1 MPCGSLLTA
10 PQVGGTGSLWV
21 STPAHVTWLIDKWYK
36 SEYHEIKYV
45 LINFKQEEQNHSY
58 ILFIY
63 WLLGEGNDNPLQ
75 WSCLENPRDGGAWWA
90 AVYGV
95 AQSRTRLKRLSSS
108 SLISSLLLLWISL
121 LKMADSKKDLMS
133 KYDRFLNKYL
143 FWNKHLII
151 SKSTRFIHKR
161 HKWLQLLKESNK
173 LMLMIEKSPGEG
185 QEYKERSRRATN
197 LCLERGRTL
206 PAVKQ
211 PEQIWLQLL
220 CSSPQLKDLHH
231 RAMTSLSFPARA
243 GLWSPD
249 LCLNRDLENFLQNL
263 KRQSRQYGYV

>member
-1 MPCGSLLTA
+1 MAQRERICLESRRYRRPGFDPQVGKIPWRRKRQPTPVFLPGEFHGQKSLVGDSPWDCKESDRTEWLTLSLSQSMPCGSLLTA

-173 LMLMIEKSPGEG
+173 LMLMIEKSRRRTGVQGE
-185 QEYKERSRRATN
+185 K
-197 LCLERGRTL
+197 
-206 PAVKQ
+206 
-211 PEQIWLQLL
+211 
-220 CSSPQLKDLHH
+220 
-231 RAMTSLSFPARA
+231 
-243 GLWSPD
+243 
-249 LCLNRDLENFLQNL
+249 
-263 KRQSRQYGYV
+263 